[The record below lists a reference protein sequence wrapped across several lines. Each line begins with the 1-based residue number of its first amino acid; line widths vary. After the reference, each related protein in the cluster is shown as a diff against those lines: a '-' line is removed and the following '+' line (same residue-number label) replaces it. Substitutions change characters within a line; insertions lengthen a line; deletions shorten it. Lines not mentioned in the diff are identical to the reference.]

1 MKFTSQTL
9 LTVLIFTS
17 FFYSQNTIF
26 KSLTV
31 ENGLSSSDVN
41 CILQDKLGFI
51 WIGTDNGLNRF
62 DGKNFKVYRHQATKS
77 NSISDNS
84 IWALYE
90 DRKANIWIGTKGG
103 VLNKFSPYHE
113 KFEQIKLSENLFNE
127 NSITS
132 ILEDNEGNIW
142 IGTYSQGLF
151 QYQSATGKINSW
163 KYDPTNRKG
172 LSNNYI
178 TSLFQD
184 SKSSIWI
191 STYNGLNRLNPKNIS
206 NGFEVFTSNQIDVK
220 TISNNLVWRIS
231 QSKHNKDLIWIGTAG
246 GLCFYDL
253 QKGIFTRLNIKADLP
268 SLFSNSFASVEEQIV
283 DGKNIL
289 WAATYGGL
297 FKIDLSDN
305 NSEQFV
311 YDKKNANGLLGNQI
325 DQLIIDRSGVLWIA
339 TDKGLNYH
347 SLKTQKFNKIFSQI
361 RNDESLQELLNADI
375 KDIVNGEKDEFI
387 LAASEALFKL
397 NVKDKKIEIK
407 RFNELNNLNL
417 WSLAKG
423 SNNDLWIGTYGN
435 GLINF
440 DLKKFKKR
448 FIKIESPTF
457 KTSAFNYIKSLHLN
471 KNGFLWI
478 GFWGG
483 GLASLNTKTDEYKI
497 WIKDDNVK
505 KSLSFNDIWAFHED
519 KLGRLWIG
527 TNGGGLNL
535 FVPKNDGEFISWKFK
550 NDNKNSLI
558 NNSILTVTE
567 ISSAKESETTLLIG
581 TENGLSEVIISNNKL
596 DIYDVK
602 LKFNNYPNL
611 GGLIDKS
618 LSGIMKDDNGILW
631 ISSNNG
637 LMRFDQRDS
646 SIVSFGYADGLN
658 SNIFNSD
665 ASCKSESGI
674 IVFGSVKGPVIINPS
689 ELKLS
694 DYNPNIILTDF
705 QIFNKSIE
713 PGDNSPL
720 NSNISFA
727 DKINLDYDQNVITIK
742 FASMDF
748 NASEQIQ
755 YSYILEGFNKAWVN
769 NASTNSA
776 TYTNLDPGSYIF
788 KVKSTNS
795 DGFWSNNLA
804 SIKIII
810 APPIWKTPWA
820 YIFYL
825 ILIIAGIFAIRKF
838 EMSRNQ
844 LRNELKLRDL
854 ETKKIREIENM
865 KSRFFANLS
874 HEFRTPLM
882 LIKGPAELLLS
893 DKNSDRSQ
901 QYQIIHRN
909 SEKLQNL
916 IDQLLE
922 LSQLESSSIPVKAKK
937 ENIIPA
943 LRGLFYSFASYAEQ
957 KNINIKFSSSSDNIS
972 AWFDRD
978 KLDKIL
984 NNILSNAFK
993 FTTQGGS
1000 ISVDV
1005 KSILVNGS
1013 EYLQI
1018 FIKDSGIGI
1027 PKDKIE
1033 KIFDR
1038 FYQVDDSS
1046 NRAYGGSGIGLSL
1059 VRELVDLH
1067 KWKIFVESE
1076 VEKGTEFILEIP
1088 LNDFYLDENEKFK
1101 NSRAADL
1108 SENTSKETLGSNQ
1121 IVNGKE
1127 NFDKENNI
1135 QLSDHPDNRLSILVV
1150 EDSEDV
1156 RIYLSELLKYDYK
1169 ILLAENGKKGLQIAN
1184 ENLPDLIISDIMM
1197 PEMDGIEFCRNIKTD
1212 WRTSYIPVILLTAK
1226 ATSENKIEGLETG
1239 ADDYVTKPFS
1249 FRELSIRIKNLIAQ
1263 RTLLK
1268 EKYSKDVKFIP
1279 ENITSNKA
1287 DQKFIQNAV
1296 SIIEKHLGDSDFDSD
1311 KFASEIFLSR
1321 SQLHRKLHSISGQST
1336 GEFIRT
1342 IRLKKAAGLILEKK
1356 LSVTQIA
1363 LEIGFNSPSHFT
1375 KAFKQMFDCLPSE
1388 FIDRSNS

>member
-1 MKFTSQTL
+1 MKIIYQIIFIVFISFT
-9 LTVLIFTS
+9 FC
-17 FFYSQNTIF
+17 YSQNPIF

-41 CILQDKLGFI
+41 CLLQDKLGFI

-62 DGKNFKVYRHQATKS
+62 DGKNFKVYRYQQNKS

-84 IWALYE
+84 IWSLFE
-90 DRKANIWIGTKGG
+90 DKKGNIWIGTKGG
-103 VLNKFSPYHE
+103 TLNKFSPISE
-113 KFEQIKLSENLFNE
+113 KFEQIKLSENKFNE

-132 ILEDNEGNIW
+132 ILEDNAGTIW
-142 IGTYSQGLF
+142 VGTYSQGLF
-151 QYQSATGKINSW
+151 QYQPATGKINSW
-163 KYDPTNRKG
+163 KYNPNNRSG

-178 TSLFQD
+178 TSLFED
-184 SKSSIWI
+184 KTGLIWI

-206 NGFEVFTSNQIDVK
+206 DGFKVFLNDQTDEN
-220 TISNNLVWRIS
+220 TISNNLVWRVS
-231 QSKHNKDLIWIGTAG
+231 QSNFNKDLLWIGTANK
-246 GLCFYDL
+246 LCFYDM
-253 QKGIFTRLNIKADLP
+253 QKGTFTRLNIKAAVP
-268 SLFSNSFASVEEQIV
+268 SMFSNSFASVEEQIE

-297 FKIDLSDN
+297 FKIDLSTN
-305 NSEQFV
+305 HSEQFV
-311 YDKKNANGLLGNQI
+311 YDKKNTSGLLGNQI

-347 SLKTQKFNKIFSQI
+347 SLKTQKFNKIFMQN
-361 RNDESLQELLNADI
+361 RTDESFQELLNADV
-375 KDIVNGEKDEFI
+375 KAIVNGGKDELFI
-387 LAASEALFKL
+387 AASEALFKL
-397 NVKDKKIEIK
+397 NIKDQNTELK

-417 WSLAKG
+417 WSLEKG
-423 SNNDLWIGTYGN
+423 NNNDLWIGTYGN

-440 DLKKFKKR
+440 DLNTFKKR

-471 KNGFLWI
+471 KDGILWI

-483 GLASLNTKTDEYKI
+483 GLASLDIKTAKYKI

-505 KSLSFNDIWAFHED
+505 KSLSYNDVWALHED
-519 KLGRLWIG
+519 KFGRLWIG

-535 FVPKNDGEFISWKFK
+535 FLPENDGEFINWIFEK
-550 NDNKNSLI
+550 DNKNSLI
-558 NNSILTVTE
+558 NNSIQTITE
-567 ISSAKESETTLLIG
+567 ISSTKENETTLLIG
-581 TENGLSEVIISNNKL
+581 TENGLSKVTISNNKL
-596 DIYDVK
+596 DKYEVS
-602 LKFNNYPNL
+602 LKFNNYPNTE
-611 GGLIDKS
+611 GLIDKS
-618 LSGIMKDDNGILW
+618 LSGILNDDNGFLW
-631 ISSNNG
+631 ISSHTG
-637 LMRFDQRDS
+637 LMRFNQTDGT
-646 SIVSFGYADGLN
+646 ITSFGYADGLN

-665 ASCKSESGI
+665 AVCKSESGL
-674 IVFGSVKGPVIINPS
+674 IVFGSVKGPAIINPN

-694 DYNPNIILTDF
+694 EYKPKIILTDF

-713 PGDNSPL
+713 PGDNSAL
-720 NSNISFA
+720 KTSISFA
-727 DKINLDYDQNVITIK
+727 DKIDLNYDQNVITIK

-748 NASEQIQ
+748 NASEQIK
-755 YSYILEGFNKAWVN
+755 YSYKLEGFDKDWAKNV
-769 NASTNSA
+769 SLNSA

-795 DGFWSNNLA
+795 DGFWSDNLA
-804 SIKIII
+804 SLKIVI

-820 YIFYL
+820 YIFYFVL
-825 ILIIAGIFAIRKF
+825 IGSGIFAVRKF
-838 EMSRNQ
+838 EMSRSK
-844 LRNELKLRDL
+844 LRNELNLRDL

-882 LIKGPAELLLS
+882 LIKGPAEQLLNR
-893 DKNSDRSQ
+893 KNVNQ
-901 QYQIIHRN
+901 TEQIKLIQRN

-922 LSQLESSSIPVKAKK
+922 LSQLEASSIPVKAKK

-957 KNINIKFSSSSDNIS
+957 KNINIIFSSTSDNIL

-993 FTTQGGS
+993 FTPQGGS

-1005 KSILVNGS
+1005 KSILISGT

-1046 NRAYGGSGIGLSL
+1046 RRAYGGSGIGLSL

-1067 KWKIFVESE
+1067 KWKIFADSE
-1076 VEKGTEFILEIP
+1076 VGKGTAFTLEIP
-1088 LNDFYLDENEKFK
+1088 LNDFYLNENEKFEKGASVDLLENADKDIVGNNQSVKEEPKIEK
-1101 NSRAADL
+1101 NNIVHLPDQ
-1108 SENTSKETLGSNQ
+1108 SENS
-1121 IVNGKE
+1121 
-1127 NFDKENNI
+1127 
-1135 QLSDHPDNRLSILVV
+1135 PSILIV

-1156 RIYLSELLKYDYK
+1156 RIYLSELLKDEYK
-1169 ILLAENGKKGLQIAN
+1169 ILFSDNGKVGLQSAF
-1184 ENLPDLIISDIMM
+1184 ENLPDLIISDVMM
-1197 PEMDGIEFCRNIKTD
+1197 PEMDGIEFCKRVKSD
-1212 WRTSYIPVILLTAK
+1212 WQTSHIPVILLTAK

-1239 ADDYVTKPFS
+1239 ADVYLTKPFS
-1249 FRELSIRIKNLIAQ
+1249 SKELLVRIKNLLAQ
-1263 RTLLK
+1263 RRLLK
-1268 EKYSKDVKFIP
+1268 EKYGKDVKFVP
-1279 ENITSNKA
+1279 ENITPNKA
-1287 DQKFIQNAV
+1287 DQEFLVNATGIVQKFMDDPQ
-1296 SIIEKHLGDSDFDSD
+1296 FDSD

-1321 SQLHRKLHSISGQST
+1321 SQLHRKIHSITGQST

-1363 LEIGFNSPSHFT
+1363 LEVGFNSPSHFT

-1388 FIDRSNS
+1388 FINKNNS